1 MQGFQLL
8 KNSKPYGSVI
18 PSDVRGVPVKGLK
31 LGDRVELQLITL
43 TNRAPAGSQSHKSN
57 WSYIRLFTNTL
68 IFTDAALIAVRTDG
82 ARQSKRRP
90 AHQCRVLPP
99 GEFNGMIFL
108 TYHYRSVLTI
118 YITINLTVV
127 MLQVTNVVA
136 KMVAKLQDQPTRCH
150 LWTPVFVMLQ
160 PDTRTKSNTLL
171 TVAGMRYLFVRTV
184 SRDYSLPSWLSGENH
199 CAVVCTACVAVRSR
213 RSRVQIQARW
223 LVSACR
229 STKCIFRE

>member
-1 MQGFQLL
+1 VQGAATWRIQWHDLRDVPL
-8 KNSKPYGSVI
+8 SI
-18 PSDVRGVPVKGLK
+18 CSDNLYNDKF
-31 LGDRVELQLITL
+31 
-43 TNRAPAGSQSHKSN
+43 NRRNVTK
-57 WSYIRLFTNTL
+57 
-68 IFTDAALIAVRTDG
+68 
-82 ARQSKRRP
+82 
-90 AHQCRVLPP
+90 
-99 GEFNGMIFL
+99 
-108 TYHYRSVLTI
+108 
-118 YITINLTVV
+118 
-127 MLQVTNVVA
+127 LQVTNVVA